1 MVEREYEGKRPE
13 RGASAA
19 APTAPLHLMVQ
30 VRSRIAAHCTNSV
43 RVCSSLL
50 HVPSSWKQ
58 PGTRTSRLRS
68 PLLTKVMRACG
79 LLWWAL
85 LLTMALP
92 VLEIEPRNKLIN
104 KYVPVLEAMRAQGR
118 CGNGT

>member
-1 MVEREYEGKRPE
+1 M
-13 RGASAA
+13 
-19 APTAPLHLMVQ
+19 
-30 VRSRIAAHCTNSV
+30 
-43 RVCSSLL
+43 
-50 HVPSSWKQ
+50 
-58 PGTRTSRLRS
+58 
-68 PLLTKVMRACG
+68 LTKVMRACG

>member
-1 MVEREYEGKRPE
+1 MHQLCPRVLIPPPRAQFVEATGNKDFE
-13 RGASAA
+13 AA
-19 APTAPLHLMVQ
+19 ISLADQSNACVRAPV
-30 VRSRIAAHCTNSV
+30 V
-43 RVCSSLL
+43 
-50 HVPSSWKQ
+50 
-58 PGTRTSRLRS
+58 
-68 PLLTKVMRACG
+68 
-79 LLWWAL
+79 WAW